1 VRYRLGE
8 ELVAEVLMYV
18 LLSVACFLGLV
29 SIIFQ
34 SIIQLKRKGEANAY
48 TKQMQFAVD
57 QTTREM
63 QKFFDMLRMK
73 PTTRGGFGEN
83 IVEILLSNLPRD
95 TIKTQYQPRDISGRI
110 DFAVRLPNSDLY
122 IPIDSKFILPNGF
135 ENKDGNQLDKLAID
149 RLNKRAIQKAKEI
162 VKYIDSLETTD
173 FVLMYIPDF
182 VYGVLSGK
190 TYQELAEMGVV
201 PTNTS
206 GLLSTIFMINMQHR
220 FITLNSAACRFG
232 DLQMKV
238 NLGLREVIDLL
249 RTGSGQLQ
257 HSMNNYNDALNQL
270 AKLNTMLETLDLD
283 EFDSMR

>member
-1 VRYRLGE
+1 
-8 ELVAEVLMYV
+8 M
-18 LLSVACFLGLV
+18 
-29 SIIFQ
+29 
-34 SIIQLKRKGEANAY
+34 KKKGEANAY

-83 IVEILLSNLPRD
+83 IVEILLSNLPGD
-95 TIKTQYQPRDISGRI
+95 SVKTQYQPRDITGRI
-110 DFAVRLPNSDLY
+110 DFVVQLPNSDLF
-122 IPIDSKFILPNGF
+122 IPIDSKFILPSGF
-135 ENKDGNQLDKLAID
+135 DDKESYQLDKLAID
-149 RLNKRAIQKAKEI
+149 GLNKKAIRRAKEI
-162 VKYIDSLETTD
+162 VKYSNSHETTD

-182 VYGVLSGK
+182 VYGVLSGN
-190 TYQELAEMGVV
+190 TYQELAKMGVV

-232 DLQMKV
+232 DLQMKI

-249 RTGSGQLQ
+249 RTGSSQLQ
-257 HSMNNYNDALNQL
+257 HSMNNYNDAVNHLT
-270 AKLNTMLETLDLD
+270 KLNTMLETLDIE

>member
-1 VRYRLGE
+1 M
-8 ELVAEVLMYV
+8 AEVLVYV

-34 SIIQLKRKGEANAY
+34 FFIQMKKKGEANAY

-83 IVEILLSNLPRD
+83 IVEILLSNLPGD
-95 TIKTQYQPRDISGRI
+95 SVKTQYQPRDITGRI
-110 DFAVRLPNSDLY
+110 DFVVQLPNSDLF
-122 IPIDSKFILPNGF
+122 IPIDSKFILPSGF
-135 ENKDGNQLDKLAID
+135 DDKESYQLDKLAID
-149 RLNKRAIQKAKEI
+149 GLNKKAIRRAKEI
-162 VKYIDSLETTD
+162 VKYSNSHETTD

-182 VYGVLSGK
+182 VYGVLSGN
-190 TYQELAEMGVV
+190 TYQELAKMGVV

-232 DLQMKV
+232 DLQMKI

-249 RTGSGQLQ
+249 RTGSSQLQ
-257 HSMNNYNDALNQL
+257 HSMNNYNDAVNHLT
-270 AKLNTMLETLDLD
+270 KLNTMLETLDIE

>member
-1 VRYRLGE
+1 M
-8 ELVAEVLMYV
+8 AEVLVYV
-18 LLSVACFLGLV
+18 LLSVACFLGLT

-34 SIIQLKRKGEANAY
+34 FFIQMKKKGEANVY

-110 DFAVRLPNSDLY
+110 DFVVKLPNSDLF
-122 IPIDSKFILPNGF
+122 IPIDSKFILPSSF
-135 ENKDGNQLDKLAID
+135 DEKEGNQLDQLAID
-149 RLNKRAIQKAKEI
+149 GLNKKAIRRAKEI

-182 VYGVLSGK
+182 VYGVISGK
-190 TYQELAEMGVV
+190 TYQELAKMSVV

-249 RTGSGQLQ
+249 RTGSIQLQ
-257 HSMNNYNDALNQL
+257 HSMNNYNDAVNHLT
-270 AKLNTMLETLDLD
+270 KLNTMLETLDID